1 MNTKFTSTI
10 LILLILIFI
19 SAIAFAQKAEPN
31 RPQSS
36 VNKKNYK
43 QFELHNSTI
52 SKPSN
57 LTKQKSKD
65 FTVNRNEIVTKS
77 NQRNTKNYS
86 VKRKN
91 TKVVKSENYFH
102 IDKSGNTLWDGKHW
116 DMDEFPLTVYVK
128 ESSSRYY
135 KSGYKDYVDY
145 AFRVWQKADSRIKY
159 TFTNNSRE
167 ADIQFVFVE
176 NLGKKY
182 EENYLGLTDY
192 EVNKENEIEQSKIQ
206 ISLIKL
212 GSEVVSAGEIKATI
226 VHELGHAFGLGH
238 SESQSDIMYP
248 YISTDHSYKMTYD
261 ELSRGDK
268 EAIKDAIDL
277 GDDAQYV
284 LQ

>member
-19 SAIAFAQKAEPN
+19 SAIAFAQKAETN

-36 VNKKNYK
+36 GNKKNYK
-43 QFELHNSTI
+43 QFQLHNSTI

-57 LTKQKSKD
+57 LTKQKNKD
-65 FTVNRNEIVTKS
+65 FTVNRKEIVTKS
-77 NQRNTKNYS
+77 NQRNEKNYS
-86 VKRKN
+86 VRREKSKITR
-91 TKVVKSENYFH
+91 SENYFH
-102 IDKSGNTLWDGKHW
+102 IDKSGNSLWDGKHW
-116 DMDEFPLTVYVK
+116 DMDEYPLTVYVK

-159 TFTNNSRE
+159 TFTNNSRD

-182 EENYLGLTDY
+182 EENYLGLTEYD
-192 EVNKENEIEQSKIQ
+192 VNKENEIEQSKIQ

-238 SESQSDIMYP
+238 SESQADIMYP

-261 ELSRGDK
+261 ELSQGDR
-268 EAIKDAIDL
+268 EAINDAIDL
-277 GDDAQYV
+277 GDDEHYV

>member
-1 MNTKFTSTI
+1 MNTKYTSTI
-10 LILLILIFI
+10 LTLLILTFI
-19 SAIAFAQKAEPN
+19 SAIQFAQKAESN

-36 VNKKNYK
+36 GNKKNYK
-43 QFELHNSTI
+43 QFQSHNSTI
-52 SKPSN
+52 SEPSN
-57 LTKQKSKD
+57 LSNQKRKD
-65 FTVNRNEIVTKS
+65 FSINRKESVTK
-77 NQRNTKNYS
+77 NIRNNRKNYS
-86 VKRKN
+86 DSRDKIKR
-91 TKVVKSENYFH
+91 SDNYFH

-116 DMDEFPLTVYVK
+116 DLDEFPLKVYVK
-128 ESSSRYY
+128 ETSSRYY
-135 KSGYKDYVDY
+135 KSDYKDYVDY
-145 AFRVWQKADSRIKY
+145 AFRVWQKADNRIKY
-159 TFTNNSRE
+159 TFTNNSRD

-192 EVNKENEIEQSKIQ
+192 EVNRDNEIEQSKIQ

-238 SESQSDIMYP
+238 SESQTDIMYP

-261 ELSRGDK
+261 ELSRGDQ

-277 GDDAQYV
+277 GGDNKFVYK
-284 LQ
+284 

>member
-1 MNTKFTSTI
+1 MSSKSSTI
-10 LILLILIFI
+10 FLII
-19 SAIAFAQKAEPN
+19 SAIVFTSVIIFPQQSQYS
-31 RPQSS
+31 RSQSS
-36 VNKKNYK
+36 GNKKIHKQYQSHKSTLGKPANVSNHKRKDFTINRKENTNENIRRNKKNYTVRR
-43 QFELHNSTI
+43 E
-52 SKPSN
+52 
-57 LTKQKSKD
+57 KSKI
-65 FTVNRNEIVTKS
+65 TR
-77 NQRNTKNYS
+77 
-86 VKRKN
+86 
-91 TKVVKSENYFH
+91 SENYFH
-102 IDKSGNTLWDGKHW
+102 IDKSGNSLWDGKHW

-128 ESSSRYY
+128 ESSSSYY

-159 TFTNNSRE
+159 TFTNNSRD

-182 EENYLGLTDY
+182 EENYLGLTEYD
-192 EVNKENEIEQSKIQ
+192 VNKENEIEQSKIQ

-238 SESQSDIMYP
+238 SESQADIMYP

-261 ELSRGDK
+261 ELSQGDR
-268 EAIKDAIDL
+268 EAINDAIDL
-277 GDDAQYV
+277 GDDEHYA